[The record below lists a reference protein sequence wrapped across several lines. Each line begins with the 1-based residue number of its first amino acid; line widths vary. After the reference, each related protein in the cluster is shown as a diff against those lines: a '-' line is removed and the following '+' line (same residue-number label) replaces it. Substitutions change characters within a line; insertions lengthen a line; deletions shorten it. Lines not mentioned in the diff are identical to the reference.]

1 MGKGTIIG
9 IIVGFGALILGFVLE
24 HGDVM
29 SLFLLSP
36 AIIVLGGTAGALM
49 VSYSVSDVA
58 KIPKLIKTAAST
70 PKQTLQETLSTI
82 HELSVRIKKEG
93 LLVLDQVVREEE
105 FAKKNDPLLVKG
117 LTMLMDGMDKNV
129 FRDILENDVYID
141 DQIKKREI
149 ALFES
154 AGGYSPTLGIIGT
167 VLGLIQV
174 LANMSTPEEL
184 AKSIAVAF
192 VATLYGVC
200 FANLLYLPI
209 ASKLSLRLKMEK
221 IEKDM
226 IIDGLL
232 AMNDFENPTA
242 IKERLTPYLR
252 LQATGKSAKKDDS
265 TKAEVKEVSPGHEQ
279 TSRR

>member
-49 VSYSVSDVA
+49 VSYSVSDVV

-149 ALFES
+149 ALFEA

-265 TKAEVKEVSPGHEQ
+265 ANAEVKEVSSGHEQ

>member
-9 IIVGFGALILGFVLE
+9 LIVGFGALIAGFTLE

-49 VSYSVSDVA
+49 VSYSVSDVV

-70 PKQTLQETLSTI
+70 PKQSLQDTI
-82 HELSVRIKKEG
+82 NQIYDLSVRVKKEG
-93 LLVLDQVVREEE
+93 LLILDQIVRDEE
-105 FAKKNDPLLVKG
+105 FIKNNDPLLLRG
-117 LTMLMDGMDKNV
+117 LTMLMDGMDKAA
-129 FRDILENDVYID
+129 FRDILENDVYISE
-141 DQIKKREI
+141 QLKKREI
-149 ALFES
+149 ALFEA

-200 FANLLYLPI
+200 FANLVYLPI
-209 ASKLSLRLKMEK
+209 AAKLSLRLKMER
-221 IEKDM
+221 IETDM
-226 IIDGLL
+226 VIEGLL

-242 IKERLTPYLR
+242 IKDRLLPYLR
-252 LQATGKSAKKDDS
+252 LQTTGKSPRQESGKDV
-265 TKAEVKEVSPGHEQ
+265 EVKEVAAVNEQ
-279 TSRR
+279 KS

>member
-9 IIVGFGALILGFVLE
+9 IIAGFGALFLGFTLE
-24 HGDVM
+24 HGNIM

-36 AIIVLGGTAGALM
+36 AVIVIGGTMGALM
-49 VSYSVSDVA
+49 ISYSVNDVT
-58 KIPKLIKTAAST
+58 KIPKLIKAAAST
-70 PKQTLQETLSTI
+70 PKQSLQETLTQI
-82 HELSVRIKKEG
+82 YDLSVRVKKEG
-93 LLVLDQVVREEE
+93 LLILDQVVREEE
-105 FAKKNDPLLVKG
+105 FIKKNDPLLVKG
-117 LTMLMDGMDKNV
+117 LTMLMDGMDKST

-141 DQIKKREI
+141 SQLRKREI
-149 ALFES
+149 AMFEA
-154 AGGYSPTLGIIGT
+154 AGGFSPTLGIIGT

-200 FANLLYLPI
+200 LANLLYLPI
-209 ASKLSLRLKMEK
+209 AAKLKLRLNLEK

-242 IKERLTPYLR
+242 IRERLTPYLR
-252 LQATGKSAKKDDS
+252 LQQNSKAAKKQNTD
-265 TKAEVKEVSPGHEQ
+265 TAEVKEDAAVNEQ
-279 TSRR
+279 KT

>member
-9 IIVGFGALILGFVLE
+9 LIVGFGALITGFVLE
-24 HGDVM
+24 HGDIM

-49 VSYSVSDVA
+49 VSFSVNDVIN
-58 KIPKLIKTAAST
+58 IPKLIKTAATT
-70 PKQTLQETLSTI
+70 PKMSLQATI
-82 HELSVRIKKEG
+82 EQIYELSIKIKKEG
-93 LLVLDQVVREEE
+93 LLVLDQIVRDEE
-105 FAKKNDPLLVKG
+105 FIKENDPLLVKG
-117 LTMLMDGMDKNV
+117 LTMLMDGMDKNA
-129 FRDILENDVYID
+129 FRDILENDVYIHE
-141 DQIKKREI
+141 QLKKREI
-149 ALFES
+149 ALFEA

-200 FANLLYLPI
+200 FANLVYLPI
-209 ASKLSLRLKMEK
+209 AAKLSLRLKVEK
-221 IEKDM
+221 IETDL
-226 IIDGLL
+226 IIDGLM

-242 IKERLTPYLR
+242 IRERLTPYLR
-252 LQATGKSAKKDDS
+252 LEMSGRKQDKNNNSET
-265 TKAEVKEVSPGHEQ
+265 KEVSSVNEQ
-279 TSRR
+279 KT